1 MVRRLGA
8 ILSGLEEAGRGWRS
22 LWTVERWEVGIGF
35 DDHKRVG
42 QGMFHGGVFEE
53 GEIPGLE
60 GWRELGRLAGSVLNV
75 LLVEVM
81 ILEAEIGVCCQV
93 SRKGDL

>member
-60 GWRELGRLAGSVLNV
+60 
-75 LLVEVM
+75 
-81 ILEAEIGVCCQV
+81 
-93 SRKGDL
+93 